1 MARLSKAEITE
12 SLEGLS
18 AWKLEG
24 ETIAKGY
31 EFTSFPEAIRF
42 VNKVAGLAE
51 SADHHPDILINY
63 RRVTLTLST
72 DREGGLTKKD
82 FQLAKQIEN
91 GRRSMV
97 PKAGRL

>member
-1 MARLSKAEITE
+1 MARLSKAEIAE
-12 SLEGLS
+12 SLEGLT

-24 ETIAKGY
+24 KTITKGY
-31 EFTSFPEAIRF
+31 EFPSFPEAIRF
-42 VNKVAGLAE
+42 VNKVAGSAE

-72 DREGGLTKKD
+72 DSEGGLTNKD

-91 GRRSMV
+91 GRHSMV
-97 PKAGRL
+97 REAGRL